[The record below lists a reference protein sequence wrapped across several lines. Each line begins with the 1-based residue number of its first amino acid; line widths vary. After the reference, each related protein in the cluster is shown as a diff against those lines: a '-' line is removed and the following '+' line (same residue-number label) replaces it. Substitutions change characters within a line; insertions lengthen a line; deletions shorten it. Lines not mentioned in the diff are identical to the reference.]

1 MEVDLV
7 DQPQPLLT
15 LNGSETQASTSTSFD
30 LVAGPFAV
38 IESDPGLFTSLTRRL
53 GIHGLE
59 LVEMYDIEPW
69 AVDHLN
75 PYGLIF
81 CFMWHKDSH
90 RPADFDDPA
99 AERVW
104 FANQLSDDACAT
116 QAILN
121 VVLNCPA
128 IDIGDELRNFK
139 AETEAMSPVMRGLAI
154 TNSPIIRPVHN
165 FLARYV

>member
-1 MEVDLV
+1 MDWRF
-7 DQPQPLLT
+7 
-15 LNGSETQASTSTSFD
+15 S
-30 LVAGPFAV
+30 
-38 IESDPGLFTSLTRRL
+38 GLFTSLTRRL

-90 RPADFDDPA
+90 RPADFEDPA

-121 VVLNCPA
+121 VLLNCPD
-128 IDIGDELRNFK
+128 IDIGEELRNFK
-139 AETEAMSPVMRGLAI
+139 EDTKSMSPVVDLLFFFHSCEM
-154 TNSPIIRPVHN
+154 N
-165 FLARYV
+165 

>member
-1 MEVDLV
+1 
-7 DQPQPLLT
+7 
-15 LNGSETQASTSTSFD
+15 
-30 LVAGPFAV
+30 
-38 IESDPGLFTSLTRRL
+38 
-53 GIHGLE
+53 
-59 LVEMYDIEPW
+59 MYDIEPW

-90 RPADFDDPA
+90 RPADFEDPA

-121 VVLNCPA
+121 VLLNCPD
-128 IDIGDELRNFK
+128 IDIGEELRNFK
-139 AETEAMSPVMRGLAI
+139 TETESMSPVVIVL
-154 TNSPIIRPVHN
+154 
-165 FLARYV
+165 FLPWLKNELCWLIVEDEGVSDHKFSYHTSCA

>member
-1 MEVDLV
+1 MGPPKHNLHLR
-7 DQPQPLLT
+7 QPP
-15 LNGSETQASTSTSFD
+15 STSLEVHLLLLSQIQVGSF
-30 LVAGPFAV
+30 LRLHTYHYNYGFNPT
-38 IESDPGLFTSLTRRL
+38 GLFTSLTRRL

-90 RPADFDDPA
+90 RPADFEDPA

-121 VVLNCPA
+121 VLLNCPD
-128 IDIGDELRNFK
+128 IDIGEELRNFK
-139 AETEAMSPVMRGLAI
+139 EDTKSMSPVVDLLFFCH
-154 TNSPIIRPVHN
+154 T
-165 FLARYV
+165 L

>member
-1 MEVDLV
+1 
-7 DQPQPLLT
+7 
-15 LNGSETQASTSTSFD
+15 
-30 LVAGPFAV
+30 
-38 IESDPGLFTSLTRRL
+38 
-53 GIHGLE
+53 
-59 LVEMYDIEPW
+59 MYDIEPW

-90 RPADFDDPA
+90 RPADFEDPA

-121 VVLNCPA
+121 VLLNCPD
-128 IDIGDELRNFK
+128 IDIGEELQNFK
-139 AETEAMSPVMRGLAI
+139 EETKSMSPVVNCVSFGH
-154 TNSPIIRPVHN
+154 TV
-165 FLARYV
+165 

>member
-1 MEVDLV
+1 
-7 DQPQPLLT
+7 
-15 LNGSETQASTSTSFD
+15 
-30 LVAGPFAV
+30 
-38 IESDPGLFTSLTRRL
+38 
-53 GIHGLE
+53 
-59 LVEMYDIEPW
+59 MYDIEPW

-90 RPADFDDPA
+90 RPADFEDPA

-121 VVLNCPA
+121 VLLNCPD
-128 IDIGDELRNFK
+128 IDIGEELQSFRE
-139 AETEAMSPVMRGLAI
+139 ETKSMSPVVNCVSLPYRSKILLIVEDEGFSYHKFSYYTSCA
-154 TNSPIIRPVHN
+154 
-165 FLARYV
+165 

>member
-1 MEVDLV
+1 M
-7 DQPQPLLT
+7 
-15 LNGSETQASTSTSFD
+15 GS
-30 LVAGPFAV
+30 
-38 IESDPGLFTSLTRRL
+38 GLFTSLTRRL

-75 PYGLIF
+75 PYGLNF

-90 RPADFDDPA
+90 RPADFEDPA

-121 VVLNCPA
+121 VLLNCPD
-128 IDIGDELRNFK
+128 IDIGEELRNFK
-139 AETEAMSPVMRGLAI
+139 EETESMSPVVNRVSCFKNYCVAD
-154 TNSPIIRPVHN
+154 S
-165 FLARYV
+165 